1 MNMHSVKANCDI
13 QSLCVPFP
21 AGQWGSHNKQQ
32 PKKVLPRKLL
42 PKPEEDEKKER
53 GKRHKKRRTESK
65 GVYDHFVCRRWNE
78 GQGVKWSFEKHGI
91 KAGKKEKKK
100 EPKWAGEEGT

>member
-42 PKPEEDEKKER
+42 PKPEEDEKKEGSATKR
-53 GKRHKKRRTESK
+53 DGQNQREFMTILFAGAEMKGKGWSGVLKNTGSKQERKKR
-65 GVYDHFVCRRWNE
+65 
-78 GQGVKWSFEKHGI
+78 
-91 KAGKKEKKK
+91 KK